1 MILETAIDKY
11 LEDSPKAIGRTK
23 AQVLRSTDE
32 FEVANT
38 LCADRTPDRRRRA
51 ASDRSQRCFI
61 GLIARRQPPQDRL
74 GGTHDHRDAE
84 MVTGAKAAEPPR
96 RDYHLMSSDTRC
108 YELSRDRS
116 GCGARGCWMRDPPKG
131 ICIDRMI
138 GRGMNAFSQGAV
150 RTVLAPQLYDKWD
163 YHREN
168 DDFRAAV
175 SRKNA
180 MVAPL
185 DFGAA
190 CREPKPAI
198 DSAVP
203 RVLADRKCI
212 V

>member
-1 MILETAIDKY
+1 
-11 LEDSPKAIGRTK
+11 
-23 AQVLRSTDE
+23 
-32 FEVANT
+32 
-38 LCADRTPDRRRRA
+38 
-51 ASDRSQRCFI
+51 
-61 GLIARRQPPQDRL
+61 
-74 GGTHDHRDAE
+74 
-84 MVTGAKAAEPPR
+84 
-96 RDYHLMSSDTRC
+96 
-108 YELSRDRS
+108 
-116 GCGARGCWMRDPPKG
+116 MRDPPKG